1 MRPSGQSGAI
11 ADPTRLNYIV
21 EWQGV
26 GDSLR
31 LDPDRARRDQG
42 HAALAKPACDAS
54 VANDGCGRGIADD
67 DSGALAA
74 AMFELRQ
81 DGRIGEAKP
90 GRRPR
95 TGSATNFPQAT

>member
-1 MRPSGQSGAI
+1 MRPRGQSRAI
-11 ADPTRLNYIV
+11 ADPTCLDDIV

-26 GDSLR
+26 GDALR
-31 LDPDRARRDQG
+31 LDADRARRDQG
-42 HAALAKPACDAS
+42 HPALAKTARDAS
-54 VANDGCGRGIADD
+54 VANDGRGRGVADH
-67 DSGALAA
+67 DSGALAT

-95 TGSATNFPQAT
+95 SGSASNFPQAA